1 MHGDMV
7 RLVAFD
13 FVLWLFRA
21 GVVRV
26 PLITRILCMNSD
38 NPAADLPGL

>member
-1 MHGDMV
+1 
-7 RLVAFD
+7 
-13 FVLWLFRA
+13 
-21 GVVRV
+21 VRV